1 MIKAIGAAVTSFA
14 LLAASAAAQAGT
26 LTMGGWLF
34 GSGNSVNVSTPTYSG
49 LAGGFKGNLSGM
61 TDARFN
67 INPVEMY
74 CVDLAESINISS
86 GVTYS
91 VKTSGEPGS
100 TDFTLV
106 SVASLFSS
114 AVADRLTELISY
126 AEAVGSRVD
135 TSGESTSLQLAIWNT
150 LYDADASLDGGS
162 FKDTSSF
169 RSYANTL
176 LAASVGTLA
185 TKDLYVL
192 RSVGNPGK
200 QDQLIWVNKVP
211 EPGTLALVSLAA
223 LGIALPRLRRRA
235 A

>member
-1 MIKAIGAAVTSFA
+1 MIKAFGTAVTTVA
-14 LLAASAAAQAGT
+14 LLAATAAAQAGT

-34 GSGNSVNVSTPTYSG
+34 GSGNAVSVSTPTYSG
-49 LAGGFKGNLSGM
+49 QAGGFKGNLSGM
-61 TDARFN
+61 TDSRFN

-86 GVTYS
+86 GVSYS
-91 VKTSGEPGS
+91 VKMAGEAGT

-114 AVADRLTELISY
+114 AVAARLTELVSY
-126 AEAVGSRVD
+126 AEAVSTRVD

-150 LYDADASLDGGS
+150 LYDTDASLDNGT

-169 RSYANTL
+169 RTYANTL
-176 LAASVGTLA
+176 LTASAGAAA

-211 EPGTLALVSLAA
+211 EPGTLALVALAA
-223 LGIALPRLRRRA
+223 CGLGAVRRRRRA
-235 A
+235 G